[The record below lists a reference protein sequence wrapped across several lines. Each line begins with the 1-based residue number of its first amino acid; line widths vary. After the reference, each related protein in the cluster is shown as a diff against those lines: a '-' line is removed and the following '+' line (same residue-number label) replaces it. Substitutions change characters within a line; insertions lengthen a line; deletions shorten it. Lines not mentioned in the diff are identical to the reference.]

1 MKKRK
6 FPECSFE
13 ALKLIDNL
21 ETLPMYQLMLNTA
34 ILAHYQYAEIIRD
47 TGKPFD
53 KLLLSDVVNCL
64 QKNMHAGETDK

>member
-1 MKKRK
+1 
-6 FPECSFE
+6 
-13 ALKLIDNL
+13 
-21 ETLPMYQLMLNTA
+21 MLNTA

-64 QKNMHAGETDK
+64 QKNMHAGETNK